1 LRSQGSIRTSK
12 YFSTAPFAGAAI
24 SLLVFHRVP
33 DILFLAA
40 LLLMLAGMFLLE
52 RETYAHLHGMYVSC
66 TSTTTS
72 VMIGINRIL
81 MSASRKMGRAL
92 HRRWPIGII
101 QRMKK

>member
-52 RETYAHLHGMYVSC
+52 RETYAHLHGMSVSC
-66 TSTTTS
+66 TSTTTG
-72 VMIGINRIL
+72 VMIGITRIL
-81 MSASRKMGRAL
+81 MGATRKMGRAL
-92 HRRWPIGII
+92 YRRWSIGII
-101 QRMKK
+101 QRIKK